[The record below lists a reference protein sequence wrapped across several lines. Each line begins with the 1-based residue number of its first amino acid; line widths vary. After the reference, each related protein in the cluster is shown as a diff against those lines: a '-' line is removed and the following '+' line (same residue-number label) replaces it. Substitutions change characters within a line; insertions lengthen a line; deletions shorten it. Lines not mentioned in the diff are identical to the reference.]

1 MQDLVQ
7 VRSLRNGY
15 YNNHEEP
22 VVLYSS
28 SENPNFF
35 TTLNPLEYQEQL
47 GASAE
52 ESSRLFMMQHHHH
65 QQQQQYG
72 SYASSLTDFHSPQQK
87 QVSDFGNWRNSTVQ
101 HQVTDRFLNN
111 ATNSLPCVYGGDKQL
126 GQVMHHTPTSSA
138 LFQNHSLQEIVKS
151 INSNGSDSHITSLMH
166 HNNAQEICVVN
177 ASELQ
182 HQPNQ
187 FEFGWKNQTDSN
199 PQSLSLSL
207 SSKAHVSQFK
217 EEDPYVKPSFVTRD
231 CGKPL
236 QDLVVGS
243 IPNSKTTT
251 SYGNVGPLGPFT
263 GYATI
268 LKNSRFLKTA
278 QNLLSEVCCPKSVH
292 SCSSSSMFH
301 GTKENRADWGSRS
314 SFGVSLQ
321 PDYQQNKAKLVYM
334 QEEVNRR
341 YKQYQHQMQMVF
353 SSFESVAGLNS
364 ATPYITL
371 ALKLVSKHFKGL
383 NNSISN
389 QLKLISEVMQNDS
402 SIATINN
409 STHLVD
415 TNNVASVRWM
425 DQSMQK
431 SKLEKVITGFH
442 DPQQHHVW
450 RPQRGFPERAV
461 AILRAWLFEH
471 FLHPYPT
478 DTDKHMLATKTGLS
492 RNQVSNWFIN
502 ARVRVWKPMV
512 EEVHMLDQKTTGTD
526 ENSNRNEGTSST
538 EGGSFNQAKM
548 DKTVNRFFMH
558 SIPENP
564 IQDMEF
570 GTSIDRNA
578 DESEL
583 NEAEQWRQEKRSK
596 LECEMSS
603 RMDGTLM
610 DFLPYR
616 HSGHDVGGSLGSVS
630 LTLGLRHGVEGVQH
644 QDVQFRHHHHLGGQM
659 IHDFVG

>member
-7 VRSLRNGY
+7 VRSFRNGY
-15 YNNHEEP
+15 YNHEEP
-22 VVLYSS
+22 FVVYSS

-35 TTLNPLEYQEQL
+35 TMNSLEYQEQL

-52 ESSRLFMMQHHHH
+52 ESSRFLMMQQLHHHH
-65 QQQQQYG
+65 QQQQQHYG
-72 SYASSLTDFHSPQQK
+72 SCANSLTDFHSPEQK
-87 QVSDFGNWRNSTVQ
+87 QVSDLGNWRNSTVQ
-101 HQVTDRFLNN
+101 VQHQVTDRFSNN

-126 GQVMHHTPTSSA
+126 GQVMHHTPTSSP
-138 LFQNHSLQEIVKS
+138 LFQNHSLQDIVKS
-151 INSNGSDSHITSLMH
+151 ITSNASDSHMTSLMH
-166 HNNAQEICVVN
+166 HNNGQEICGVN

-187 FEFGWKNQTDSN
+187 MEFGWKNPTDSN

-217 EEDPYVKPSFVTRD
+217 EEHQYVKPSFVARD

-236 QDLVVGS
+236 QDLVVGI
-243 IPNSKTTT
+243 IPNSTKTT

-268 LKNSRFLKTA
+268 LKNSRFLKIA
-278 QNLLSEVCCPKSVH
+278 QNLLSEVCCPKSVSICDVSETEVASIESH
-292 SCSSSSMFH
+292 SCSSSSSMFH
-301 GTKENRADWGSRS
+301 GTKENRTDWGSRS

-341 YKQYQHQMQMVF
+341 YTQYQHQMQMVF

-371 ALKLVSKHFKGL
+371 ALKLVSKHFKCL

-389 QLKLISEVMQNDS
+389 QLKLINEVMQNDS
-402 SIATINN
+402 SIATTNN

-415 TNNVASVRWM
+415 TNNVASVRCM
-425 DQSMQK
+425 DQSIQK
-431 SKLEKVITGFH
+431 NKFEKALSGFH
-442 DPQQHHVW
+442 DPQQQHVW

-461 AILRAWLFEH
+461 TILRAWLFEH

-478 DTDKHMLATKTGLS
+478 DTDKHMLAIKTGLS

-512 EEVHMLDQKTTGTD
+512 EEVHMLDKKTSSTN

-538 EGGSFNQAKM
+538 EGGSFNQPKI

-558 SIPENP
+558 SIPENQ

-570 GTSIDRNA
+570 SSSIDRNA

-596 LECEMSS
+596 MECEMSS
-603 RMDGTLM
+603 RMDGA
-610 DFLPYR
+610 
-616 HSGHDVGGSLGSVS
+616 
-630 LTLGLRHGVEGVQH
+630 
-644 QDVQFRHHHHLGGQM
+644 
-659 IHDFVG
+659 

>member
-7 VRSLRNGY
+7 VRSFRNGY
-15 YNNHEEP
+15 YNHEEP
-22 VVLYSS
+22 VVVYSS

-52 ESSRLFMMQHHHH
+52 ESSRLFMMQQHHHH
-65 QQQQQYG
+65 QQQQYG
-72 SYASSLTDFHSPQQK
+72 SYANSLIDFHSHEQK
-87 QVSDFGNWRNSTVQ
+87 HVSDFGNWRNSTVQ
-101 HQVTDRFLNN
+101 HQVSDRFLNN
-111 ATNSLPCVYGGDKQL
+111 ATNSIPCVYGGDKQL
-126 GQVMHHTPTSSA
+126 GHVMHHTPTSST
-138 LFQNHSLQEIVKS
+138 LYQNHSLQDIVKS
-151 INSNGSDSHITSLMH
+151 ITSNSSDSHMTSLMH
-166 HNNAQEICVVN
+166 HNNGQEICVVN

-182 HQPNQ
+182 HQPNHL
-187 FEFGWKNQTDSN
+187 EFGWKNQTDSN

-207 SSKAHVSQFK
+207 SSKAHVS
-217 EEDPYVKPSFVTRD
+217 RD

-236 QDLVVGS
+236 QDLVVGI
-243 IPNSKTTT
+243 IPNSKTT

-268 LKNSRFLKTA
+268 LKSSRFLKIA
-278 QNLLSEVCCPKSVH
+278 QNLLSEVCCPKFVSTCDVSETEDTSKESH

-301 GTKENRADWGSRS
+301 VTKENSADWGSRS
-314 SFGVSLQ
+314 SFGVSLR

-334 QEEVNRR
+334 QEEVSRR

-371 ALKLVSKHFKGL
+371 ALKLVSKHFKSL

-389 QLKLISEVMQNDS
+389 QLKLVTEVMQNDS
-402 SIATINN
+402 SIATTNN
-409 STHLVD
+409 SSHLVD
-415 TNNVASVRWM
+415 TNNVANVRYM

-431 SKLEKVITGFH
+431 NKVEKVLTGFH
-442 DPQQHHVW
+442 DPQQHVW

-512 EEVHMLDQKTTGTD
+512 EEVHMLDKKTTGTN
-526 ENSNRNEGTSST
+526 ENSNQNEGTSGT
-538 EGGSFNQAKM
+538 EGGSCNQPKM
-548 DKTVNRFFMH
+548 DKTVNGFFMH
-558 SIPENP
+558 SIPENQ

-570 GTSIDRNA
+570 GSSIDRSA
-578 DESEL
+578 DESAIK
-583 NEAEQWRQEKRSK
+583 EAEQWREEKRSK

-630 LTLGLRHGVEGVQH
+630 LTLGLRHGVEGVQP
-644 QDVQFRHHHHLGGQM
+644 QEVQFRHHHHLGGQM